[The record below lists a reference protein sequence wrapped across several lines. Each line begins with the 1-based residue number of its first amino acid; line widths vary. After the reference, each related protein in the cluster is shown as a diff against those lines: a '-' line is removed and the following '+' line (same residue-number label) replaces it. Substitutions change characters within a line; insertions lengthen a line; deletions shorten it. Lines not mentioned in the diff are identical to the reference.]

1 MNISSVKQ
9 FLARHNPRPRRAV
22 LPALLL
28 VALAMA
34 VLVGSALAAQ
44 NHIFNGSFEQ
54 GNGSSAAGWS
64 DSGLTSSDGRVCNK
78 SYVGSC
84 SFKFVSDGSYKTLFQ
99 YYSVSG
105 NQGDTYALSLWTKVK
120 DVTIGSGT
128 FIYSMRFHHSDGDG
142 EADGFDGGLTS
153 ATFPWIR
160 FHGSDTASD
169 AFDFI
174 TVTII
179 FDPDAGKAWFDK
191 VKLVGP

>member
-1 MNISSVKQ
+1 MNTSPVKQ
-9 FLARHNPRPRRAV
+9 SLAKYSFKPSRRFLAAVALSALAVAV
-22 LPALLL
+22 LA
-28 VALAMA
+28 
-34 VLVGSALAAQ
+34 GGALAAQ

-142 EADGFDGGLTS
+142 EQDGFDGGLTS